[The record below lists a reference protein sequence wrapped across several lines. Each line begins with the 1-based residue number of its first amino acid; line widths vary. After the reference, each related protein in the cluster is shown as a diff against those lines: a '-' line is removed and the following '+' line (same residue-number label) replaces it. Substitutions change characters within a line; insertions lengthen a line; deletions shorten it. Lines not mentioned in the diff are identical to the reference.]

1 MQNLN
6 QDTDVI
12 DLMQDL
18 ETEVSNAEI
27 SIKEIEKTVT
37 EDDLKEKSVIGN
49 LYDVLLTNKPN
60 EVRNSLKKA
69 LKTGKNLVRGG
80 KDAIVTIGNLKS
92 EMQTLNN
99 KIDGLQ
105 HENKEIKEQL
115 IETKEQLTQNNK
127 ELSEIKQMMS
137 LMLKNQMSE
146 KKQSNSFTSFIG
158 K

>member
-6 QDTDVI
+6 QNVNVR

-18 ETEVSNAEI
+18 EAEVSNAEI
-27 SIKEIEKTVT
+27 SIKEIEESVT
-37 EDDLKEKSVIGN
+37 EDNLKEKSIIGN

-60 EVRNSLKKA
+60 KVRNSLKKA
-69 LKTGKNLVRGG
+69 LKTGKDLVRGG

-92 EMQTLNN
+92 EKQALNN
-99 KIDGLQ
+99 KVDILQ
-105 HENKEIKEQL
+105 NENRGI
-115 IETKEQLTQNNK
+115 KEQLTQNNK

-137 LMLKNQMSE
+137 LMLQNQMSE
-146 KKQSNSFTSFIG
+146 KHQQSNSFKSFIG